1 MGMEDE
7 QGFVREMRAADT
19 FGRFVSLDD
28 IEPHADSPDPL
39 EKYGI
44 PAAAARPGPG
54 GGRRLLPR
62 RSPFARYAD
71 RIRAHP
77 WMLAEQCSPKY
88 YRDLVRHLHAKRG
101 KIRRIV
107 EVGVFLGGASAYL
120 AQAGQ
125 ELGVELHLVDINPA
139 YLGYTYERLL
149 SLLPG
154 SEGFVRPFHG
164 DFPSYV
170 AAGQMLES
178 PQGSF
183 VQFDASHRF
192 PDVVADMVAVCRARK
207 WIHSV
212 AIQDTHLRSDLI
224 EAEVFVDMAVQAVF
238 GTRLRYRTIGITTP
252 GERRDIPNPDWRLFM
267 RPRAPEGI
275 LLELAKNRCR
285 YEPRA
290 SNR

>member
-1 MGMEDE
+1 MGIADE
-7 QGFVREMRAADT
+7 LRFVREMRAAAT
-19 FGRFVSLDD
+19 FGRFVSLND
-28 IEPHADSPDPL
+28 IALHRDSPDLL

-44 PAAAARPGPG
+44 PAAAAHRGLA

-62 RSPFARYAD
+62 RSAFARYSA
-71 RIRAHP
+71 RIRTHP

-88 YRDLVRHLHAKRG
+88 YRDLVRHLHTKRG
-101 KIRRIV
+101 RIRRIV

-120 AQAGQ
+120 AQAA
-125 ELGVELHLVDINPA
+125 EDLGLELHLADINPA

-154 SEGFVRPFHG
+154 SDRFVRLFHG

-170 AAGQMLES
+170 AADQMLES

-207 WIHSV
+207 WIHSL

-238 GTRLRYRTIGITTP
+238 GTRLRYRSIGITTP
-252 GERRDIPNPDWRLFM
+252 GERRNIPTPHWRPFT

-275 LLELAKNRCR
+275 LLELAKNRCH
-285 YEPRA
+285 YAPRA
-290 SNR
+290 SHG